1 MSQTRIVIIPPAASM
16 PAPFLTFDE
25 GGRVLQRGSLLL
37 EDPQTTPDVRTVA
50 VAPGADVLV
59 RWLDLPVGGAAQV
72 RAAARWAL
80 KDELAGD
87 PERTVVAVAPA
98 ARGEETAPRL
108 VAAVSAGLLE
118 AWIDYLAALGVRPVA
133 VTPDCLLAPPPSGD
147 ELVAAAFGGDTAL
160 RGEGFAATVQSDLVA
175 LIAGDRR
182 LVRIEDAETLERWLA
197 AAAVAPAVDLL
208 SGQERKREPGRGDWR
223 LAAALAA
230 ALLVSPLILT
240 AAGGLRYQAAA
251 RDAER
256 QTLALIEAR
265 LPEAAGA
272 PDPVQ
277 EARRLIDVA
286 PPPGGLAAVSA
297 ALFAAVEQVEG
308 AELDSLSAGPGK
320 GVRATL
326 SYPAFSDLDAI
337 RATLTASGL
346 SMTDQSTV
354 EDGGRVVS
362 EVIIGGMQ

>member
-118 AWIDYLAALGVRPVA
+118 AWIDYLAPLGFGRSRSRPTVFLRRRRRA
-133 VTPDCLLAPPPSGD
+133 MNWSPPPSAGIRPCG
-147 ELVAAAFGGDTAL
+147 VKAL
-160 RGEGFAATVQSDLVA
+160 RPQC
-175 LIAGDRR
+175 
-182 LVRIEDAETLERWLA
+182 
-197 AAAVAPAVDLL
+197 
-208 SGQERKREPGRGDWR
+208 
-223 LAAALAA
+223 
-230 ALLVSPLILT
+230 SPIWW
-240 AAGGLRYQAAA
+240 
-251 RDAER
+251 
-256 QTLALIEAR
+256 
-265 LPEAAGA
+265 P
-272 PDPVQ
+272 
-277 EARRLIDVA
+277 
-286 PPPGGLAAVSA
+286 
-297 ALFAAVEQVEG
+297 
-308 AELDSLSAGPGK
+308 
-320 GVRATL
+320 
-326 SYPAFSDLDAI
+326 
-337 RATLTASGL
+337 
-346 SMTDQSTV
+346 
-354 EDGGRVVS
+354 
-362 EVIIGGMQ
+362 